1 MKNDFFIKKI
11 ENIQTELFSV
21 KNTISDLVSFLGG
34 TSGIS
39 LFLFYASQF
48 NNSEKD
54 YNRAFSIL
62 EETVALYSQTAV
74 APPSLAKMGWML
86 NHLD

>member
-1 MKNDFFIKKI
+1 MKNNIFINKLSNEIKTLFVTKNETLDFI
-11 ENIQTELFSV
+11 
-21 KNTISDLVSFLGG
+21 SFLGG
-34 TSGIS
+34 ASGIS
-39 LFLFYASQF
+39 LFLFYASRF
-48 NNSEKD
+48 TKSEKD